1 MTLRMGR
8 GVWSKLEENVNQL
21 IRKGTEAP
29 RLDLLLSFIALGG
42 RLLGVEVRSPF
53 RGDRESRGEGLELLL
68 RDSKEGGVPL
78 QMKEHEV
85 EVLGGGDLKDT
96 PEDTPDLRLRKIAC
110 THA

>member
-68 RDSKEGGVPL
+68 RDSMEGGVPL

-85 EVLGGGDLKDT
+85 EVLGGGGF
-96 PEDTPDLRLRKIAC
+96 
-110 THA
+110 